1 MTLRLLGIGLLL
13 AALATSCGP
22 GKRLRRA
29 QPNVGATDTTTQAL
43 NGAAR
48 KLLTQLQAANFSC
61 ETLEIKGKGRFEDA
75 KDKQSFTYKLRI
87 RRGSGIWLSVTV
99 VGFEGVRLLATPD
112 QVQVLNRLENTHL
125 RADYSWLSRQV
136 GLQVDYPMLEHLLL
150 GNFPLA
156 AEQVQRAEVRG
167 DSPLFIS
174 QTPQAT
180 AQIVIN
186 KAELRPA
193 SIVGTL
199 TQTAQKS
206 TLRYQSYQALAQG
219 RLPFSIHLQVE
230 GTKPLQVQLQ
240 HKTVQLNP
248 DKLTMPFSVPDDYK
262 TEQPR

>member
-1 MTLRLLGIGLLL
+1 
-13 AALATSCGP
+13 
-22 GKRLRRA
+22 
-29 QPNVGATDTTTQAL
+29 VGTTDTTAQAL
-43 NGAAR
+43 NGSAR
-48 KLLTQLQAANFSC
+48 KLLIQLHEANFKF
-61 ETLEIKGKGRFEDA
+61 ETIEIRGKGRFEDA

-87 RRGSGIWLSVTV
+87 QQGAAIWLSVTV

-125 RADYSWLSRQV
+125 QADYSWLSRHV

-167 DSPLFIS
+167 DAPLFVS
-174 QTPQAT
+174 RTPQAM
-180 AQIVIN
+180 AEIVIN

-206 TLRYQSYQALAQG
+206 TLHYQSYQALAQG
-219 RLPFSIHLQVE
+219 RLPFSLHLQVE
-230 GTKPLQVQLQ
+230 GDKPLTVQLQ
-240 HKTVQLNP
+240 HKSVQLNP
-248 DKLTMPFSVPDDYK
+248 DKLALPFSVPDDYE
-262 TEQPR
+262 TVEPR